1 MKTANDIF
9 KNRTKNRK
17 SIEVPEWGVTLKL
30 RKLSFDR
37 MMELAKSVQGIE
49 GNNVTYNAEDVVE
62 VIIQC
67 TTDEQGNQ
75 FFTEE
80 HKQDL
85 LDEEFDVIIRI
96 FREIMKA
103 SGDKTEAEKN

>member
-9 KNRTKNRK
+9 SNRKQNRK
-17 SIEVPEWGVTLKL
+17 SIEVPEWDVTLYL

-37 MMELAKSVQGIE
+37 MMELAKSVQDIE
-49 GNNVTYNAEDVVE
+49 GNNVTYNAEDVVD

-67 TTDEQGNQ
+67 AIDADGNQ
-75 FFTEE
+75 FFGAE
-80 HKQDL
+80 HKQNL

-103 SGDKTEAEKN
+103 SGDKAEAEKN